1 MSSDSFSSSGI
12 GNMLDYGI
20 DLKLESIEE
29 ELYYIS
35 QMCDYFNEE
44 TDFRA
49 YLSGEVSFEIETDK
63 DNVLLEVIIKNSTL
77 LILPYSDEFFEV
89 FTLIL
94 AFIAREHE
102 RIIKDLRCS
111 TSEHKIQT
119 PEEIKDVAN
128 EEDASSEDDYEWI

>member
-1 MSSDSFSSSGI
+1 MSKDSFSSSGI

-49 YLSGEVSFEIETDK
+49 YLSGEISFEIETDK
-63 DNVLLEVIIKNSTL
+63 DNVLLEVVIKNSTL
-77 LILPYSDEFFEV
+77 LILPYSDDFFEV

-111 TSEHKIQT
+111 IPADRIQA
-119 PEEIKDVAN
+119 PSEIKEDSI
-128 EEDASSEDDYEWI
+128 EEESSSEDDYEWI